1 MKRHPIKLTAS
12 IASLYLLNK
21 FKEYA
26 ATDHFEGQNVLQG
39 VSQTL
44 YWILREQLGLVES
57 SDIPFTPDEITKE
70 KVQACL
76 QDSGTIKTTTK
87 IKSIEVSRIG
97 AGEGVI
103 SMVFMCNI
111 IYEDERDNKRLPKVV
126 VKLL

>member
-87 IKSIEVSRIG
+87 IKLVLAKVSFPWYLC
-97 AGEGVI
+97 ATSFTKMSVI
-103 SMVFMCNI
+103 INDCQ
-111 IYEDERDNKRLPKVV
+111 E
-126 VKLL
+126 KLLLNYYQKESK

>member
-1 MKRHPIKLTAS
+1 M
-12 IASLYLLNK
+12 
-21 FKEYA
+21 
-26 ATDHFEGQNVLQG
+26 
-39 VSQTL
+39 
-44 YWILREQLGLVES
+44 ES

-111 IYEDERDNKRLPKVV
+111 IYEDERDNKRLPRKVV
-126 VKLL
+126 VKLLPKGIKVRILLRITGQASNGAEF

>member
-21 FKEYA
+21 FKEYV

-97 AGEGVI
+97 AGEGV
-103 SMVFMCNI
+103 F
-111 IYEDERDNKRLPKVV
+111 
-126 VKLL
+126 